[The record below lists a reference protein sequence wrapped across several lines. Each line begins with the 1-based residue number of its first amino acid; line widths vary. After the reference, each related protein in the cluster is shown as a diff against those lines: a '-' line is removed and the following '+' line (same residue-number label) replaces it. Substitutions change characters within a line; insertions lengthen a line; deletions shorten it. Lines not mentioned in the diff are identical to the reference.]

1 MLDEFD
7 KNTIKSYD
15 SSEFISPLQK
25 IRVIVDC
32 LDLTEESIVDRLMFD
47 LTQYSKLLAI
57 KYSYNTDEDTCNKE
71 LYHAIRNNIVD
82 EELNLITNILVDFD
96 FLSYF
101 TGWNKILS
109 NTKEKQLDDIFK
121 EVRDIWI

>member
-71 LYHAIRNNIVD
+71 LYHAIRSNIVD
-82 EELNLITNILVDFD
+82 EELNLITNILVNFD

-121 EVRDIWI
+121 EVKDIWI

>member
-71 LYHAIRNNIVD
+71 LYHAIRSNIVD

>member
-71 LYHAIRNNIVD
+71 LYHAIRSNIVD
-82 EELNLITNILVDFD
+82 EELNLITNKWARKPTVLTV
-96 FLSYF
+96 
-101 TGWNKILS
+101 G
-109 NTKEKQLDDIFK
+109 
-121 EVRDIWI
+121 